1 MFSKWK
7 KESRAQVEAQAVPD
21 IMEPSWGWAGIS
33 RRMVGCDTVS
43 WEYSEREEESY
54 EEEPYVQKG
63 DPPLNSVLHTLQSH
77 ASQASAGPLDFSAPA
92 GPAVAPTK
100 PLGNFQGPVCPAWKL
115 GNQKHH
121 YTSIGLD
128 VTIALSLK
136 MH

>member
-7 KESRAQVEAQAVPD
+7 KESRAQVEAQAVLD

-63 DPPLNSVLHTLQSH
+63 DPTLNSVLHTLQVTCFSGLCWSTGLLSTCWSCCGPH
-77 ASQASAGPLDFSAPA
+77 QAVWELPGPCVPCLETGESEAPLYIHWPRRHHCSQS
-92 GPAVAPTK
+92 
-100 PLGNFQGPVCPAWKL
+100 
-115 GNQKHH
+115 
-121 YTSIGLD
+121 
-128 VTIALSLK
+128 
-136 MH
+136 